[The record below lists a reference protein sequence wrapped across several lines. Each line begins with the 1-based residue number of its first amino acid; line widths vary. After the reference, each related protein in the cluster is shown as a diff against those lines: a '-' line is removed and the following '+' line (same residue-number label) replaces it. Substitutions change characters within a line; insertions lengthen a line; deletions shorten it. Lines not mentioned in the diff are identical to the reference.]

1 MIFKSRKLINLIA
14 LFSTILLLTGCTGSA
29 DSDRTVSVLVTGP
42 NDQTTSS
49 FYRIVKNADEFKYGA
64 IVKMDVNTASD
75 TVVYQPEN
83 DRYIYD
89 VVECGDGIL
98 FALTRS
104 EKVPEYS
111 LMYLNGDEETR
122 QVFDSEHEMLIEN
135 VNGRVIVSDN
145 YTDKYIFD
153 PNTCEITKTEI
164 DAVEENMLNAAYG
177 AVSSMY
183 YSMQDGTVA
192 TLQKVFGED
201 SFTYKVDDKELP
213 IECISGDEFKYVQ
226 WGNITDNA
234 GIISG
239 VAAVPVYKNNH
250 RLMEVGLGG
259 LSIEDVSKELLFSLD
274 VTSGKSKVLFETSG
288 ERIIGYTNKE
298 VYLYRNS
305 SVYKRNID
313 SGKEEEIGK
322 ISAKRQAQLA
332 FRWIGMKLFVFD
344 KFEGTLITTIQ
355 DKTQNEEAIKNPSN
369 NMDAIAKMFP
379 SLEGALETQWEQI
392 K

>member
-29 DSDRTVSVLVTGP
+29 DSDRIVSVLATGP
-42 NDQTTSS
+42 NDRTTSS

-64 IVKMDVNTASD
+64 IVKMEVNTASD
-75 TVVYQPEN
+75 TVVYQSEN

-89 VVECGDGIL
+89 AVECGEGIL

-111 LMYLNGDEETR
+111 LMYLDGDEETR
-122 QVFDSEHEMLIEN
+122 LVFDSEHEMLIEN
-135 VNGRVIVSDN
+135 VNGSVIVSDN
-145 YTDKYIFD
+145 YTDRYIFN

-183 YSMQDGTVA
+183 YTMQDGTVV
-192 TLQKVFGED
+192 TLKKLFGED

-234 GIISG
+234 GVIYG
-239 VAAVPVYKNNH
+239 VSAVPVYKNNH

-274 VTSGKSKVLFETSG
+274 VTGGKSKVLFETSG
-288 ERIIGYTNKE
+288 ERIIGYTDKK
-298 VYLYRNS
+298 VYLYRNG
-305 SVYKRNID
+305 SVYERNLD
-313 SGKEEEIGK
+313 SGEEQNIGK
-322 ISAKRQAQLA
+322 ISNENRAHFE
-332 FRWIGMKLFVFD
+332 FRWIGSKLFVFD
-344 KFEGTLITTIQ
+344 KYT
-355 DKTQNEEAIKNPSN
+355 
-369 NMDAIAKMFP
+369 
-379 SLEGALETQWEQI
+379 GALISTLQG
-392 K
+392 